1 MTDEIINEL
10 WKIKDDMAK
19 HFDYNLDDL
28 ATALRKREKESGSLV
43 VDLSSRHKKS
53 KPDLR

>member
-28 ATALRKREKESGSLV
+28 ATALRKREKESGSFV

-53 KPDLR
+53 KPDLM